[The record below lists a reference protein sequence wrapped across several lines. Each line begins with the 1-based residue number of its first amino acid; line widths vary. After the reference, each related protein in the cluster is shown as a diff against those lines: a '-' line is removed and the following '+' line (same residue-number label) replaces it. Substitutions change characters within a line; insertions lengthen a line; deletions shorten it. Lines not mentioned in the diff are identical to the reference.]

1 MRKIICSNIAFGYLK
16 LSYIY
21 QLILV
26 SVLCGCASTHY
37 FSNVNRG
44 FSEFPPSPITIEQA
58 IRIARPYLNQSYKM
72 RLSMRKWPLKS
83 SSPPIIYVS
92 LIDQYYYV
100 VKEDYPYQFREAYL
114 EYAVKINRNT
124 GKAELIKTASDWDF

>member
-1 MRKIICSNIAFGYLK
+1 MRKINIRQGILT
-16 LSYIY
+16 LSF
-21 QLILV
+21 LCHVVLF
-26 SVLCGCASTHY
+26 SVLSGCASTHY

-44 FSEFPPSPITIEQA
+44 FSEFPPSPISIEEA

-72 RLSMRKWPLKS
+72 RLSMRKWPLKA

-100 VKEDYPYQFREAYL
+100 VKEDYPYQYREAYL
-114 EYAVKINRNT
+114 EYAVKIDRNT
-124 GKAELIKTASDWDF
+124 GKAELIKTASDWEF